1 MVLTA
6 LEKAGIL
13 IEALPYIKKFHGKTI
28 VIKYGGHAMLNEEL
42 KKAVIEDVILMK
54 LVGMHPIIVHGGG
67 PEINEMLG
75 RLGIKSSFVQG
86 MRVTDEETMSIVE
99 MVLAGKVNKE
109 IVALINHQGGKA
121 VGFSG
126 EDGKLIEAAKK
137 KIKPAPGA
145 NGEETIDLGF
155 VGDVAKINTGIVLT
169 VTSQGYIP
177 VIAPTGIGVDGKTYN
192 INADYVAGELA
203 AALKADKLVLLTDVE
218 GIFADY
224 QDKSSLISSLKVEEV
239 PELIE
244 KEVIAGGMIPK
255 VECCVNALKGGVTKT
270 HIIDGRLPHSILL
283 EVFTDEGIG
292 TEVVL

>member
-42 KKAVIEDVILMK
+42 KQAVIQDVILMK
-54 LVGMHPIIVHGGG
+54 LVGMHPIIIHGGG
-67 PEINEMLG
+67 PEINEMLE

-126 EDGKLIEAAKK
+126 EDGKLIEAVKK
-137 KIKPAPGA
+137 KIKATPEV
-145 NGEETIDLGF
+145 NGGKAVDLGF
-155 VGDVAKINTGIVLT
+155 VGDVEKINTGIIST

-177 VIAPTGIGVDGKTYN
+177 VIAPTGIGEDGKTYN

-203 AALKADKLVLLTDVE
+203 AALRADKLVLLTDVE

-224 QDKSSLISSLKVEEV
+224 QDKNSLISSLTAGEV
-239 PELIE
+239 PDLIE
-244 KEVIAGGMIPK
+244 QKVIDGGMIPK
-255 VECCVNALKGGVTKT
+255 VECCVKALQGGVAKT

-283 EVFTDEGIG
+283 EIFTDEGIG